1 MALHKTWTF
10 YHSGVSFCP
19 RRYNLPSLIIAKD
32 ELSVGWIIFSC
43 EGAALE
49 VQRWLCLCVCL
60 CGGQVE
66 ICLSSFKCQPLPFK
80 TKHRTSLILCTLVQW
95 QVNQLK
101 TRLECVHH
109 VNNEYKCTLNFINQ
123 SFCQLKV
130 SSIGRSHWWTLQ
142 YNVCWAAHK
151 TLRSACSTM
160 CSWLMFDFYFHT
172 IRMSKWY
179 ESILPSYKFVS

>member
-1 MALHKTWTF
+1 MVFLRPMAFK
-10 YHSGVSFCP
+10 
-19 RRYNLPSLIIAKD
+19 
-32 ELSVGWIIFSC
+32 SVFNYSDIRVQFFSC

-49 VQRWLCLCVCL
+49 VQRWLCPCVCD
-60 CGGQVE
+60 QVE

-130 SSIGRSHWWTLQ
+130 SFINREITL
-142 YNVCWAAHK
+142 
-151 TLRSACSTM
+151 M
-160 CSWLMFDFYFHT
+160 DIT
-172 IRMSKWY
+172 IQCLLSSSQDPSKCLFWRHPLVNQ
-179 ESILPSYKFVS
+179 SPRVIL